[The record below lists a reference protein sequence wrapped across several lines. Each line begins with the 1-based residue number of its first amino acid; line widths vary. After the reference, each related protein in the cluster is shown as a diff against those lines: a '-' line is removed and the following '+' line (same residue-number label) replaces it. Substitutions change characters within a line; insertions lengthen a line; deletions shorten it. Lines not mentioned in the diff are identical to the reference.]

1 MWNDPYND
9 PPDSSYDEDQDK
21 KRPEDDEADS
31 EPTGAY
37 GYNAP
42 IGSTLEDTTETDLSE
57 QRVPGY
63 QLSDS
68 RWESQFDSAQ
78 MVKVTR
84 SRLARLQRA
93 MPLEQIKAGAMARGV
108 AFLIDAAI
116 SFTLALGPF
125 WLEDQGYL
133 DRLLPE
139 VELRTLILIGHGV
152 AALIYYRFF
161 FALLGGRSFGRVV
174 AGTRLVDSAGR
185 YLNGIP
191 ALVHTILQTVSF
203 IPPLFLINGLV
214 AAARKSQCSL
224 IDGVLNTR
232 EVKDGPWFKLA
243 QKSIYRDDVSKLGE

>member
-9 PPDSSYDEDQDK
+9 PPDSSYEENRDK
-21 KRPEDDEADS
+21 KRSEDDATDS
-31 EPTGAY
+31 EPVGAY
-37 GYNAP
+37 GYSAP
-42 IGSTLEDTTETDLSE
+42 AEQTLEDTTETDLSE

-63 QLSDS
+63 QFSDS

-84 SRLARLQRA
+84 NRLARLQRA

-116 SFTLALGPF
+116 TFVLVAGPF
-125 WLEDQGYL
+125 WLDKQGYL
-133 DRLLPE
+133 DKILPE
-139 VELRTLILIGHGV
+139 VQTRALVLLVHGF

-161 FALLGGRSFGRVV
+161 FALLGGRSFGRIV
-174 AGTRLVDSAGR
+174 AGTRLVDGAGR
-185 YLNGIP
+185 YLKSIQ
-191 ALVHTILQTVSF
+191 ALVHTILQTVSY

-214 AAARKSQCSL
+214 AALRKDQCSL
-224 IDGVLNTR
+224 IDVVLNTR
-232 EVKDGPWFKLA
+232 EVKESAWFKLA